1 MSGVRRSG
9 RISKQLPILLLG
21 TDTSGRVFSEQT
33 HTLVLSRHGAGVV
46 ARNKFAPDE
55 VLTLR
60 LLDSGREADV
70 RLVGQL
76 GEHPNGKVYG
86 VAFCDPDLDFWQ
98 IEFPPAAEYLPA
110 LAAVDLEC
118 CFCGE
123 VASGRQTE
131 IESDVFLATR
141 LILRFCKIC
150 GQTTSWKL
158 ASKKEVPPPARSTSS
173 DPRPEPAPLFPNA
186 PAAALAPSSSAY
198 ASATILPE
206 IVSSSAYAGGAIGA
220 QSVAATT
227 LVTEPPSATK
237 TEALPPPAFSG
248 GGKANRRRH
257 VRTRVNFTACVRVNH
272 LHEEIVECDNISKGG
287 LCFRSQKRYEENA
300 AIEVAVPYSP
310 GQPAIFTPAR
320 VRRVEEL
327 PALNLFRYGVAY
339 ATSSPEPSKRGVTY
353 ARS

>member
-21 TDTSGRVFSEQT
+21 TDTSGRVFSEET
-33 HTLVLSRHGAGVV
+33 HTLVLSRHGAGIV

-60 LLDSGREADV
+60 LLDSGREAEV

-76 GEHPNGKVYG
+76 GDHPRGKVYG

-98 IEFPPAAEYLPA
+98 IEFPPAPDFLPA

-123 VASGRQTE
+123 QASGRQTE

-141 LILRFCKIC
+141 LVLRFCKTC
-150 GQTTSWKL
+150 GQTTSWRL
-158 ASKKEVPPPARSTSS
+158 ATKKPDPPQTPATSSPIAQNPPHPQIVQSPPPPPPSRSVY
-173 DPRPEPAPLFPNA
+173 
-186 PAAALAPSSSAY
+186 AASPILADVISSSAY
-198 ASATILPE
+198 ASGSIAAE
-206 IVSSSAYAGGAIGA
+206 A
-220 QSVAATT
+220 VAATT
-227 LVTEPPSATK
+227 LTAELQPAPNPPATV
-237 TEALPPPAFSG
+237 LPPPAFSG
-248 GGKANRRRH
+248 AGKANRRRH

-310 GQPAIFTPAR
+310 GQPAIFTRAQI
-320 VRRVEEL
+320 RRVEEI
-327 PALNLFRYGVAY
+327 PALHLFRYGVAY
-339 ATSSPEPSKRGVTY
+339 T
-353 ARS
+353 

>member
-21 TDTSGRVFSEQT
+21 TDTSGRVFSEET
-33 HTLVLSRHGAGVV
+33 HTLVLSRHGAGIV

-60 LLDSGREADV
+60 LLDSGREAEV

-76 GEHPNGKVYG
+76 GDHPHGKVYG

-98 IEFPPAAEYLPA
+98 IEFPPAPDYLPP

-118 CFCGE
+118 CFCGDQ
-123 VASGRQTE
+123 ASGRQTE

-141 LILRFCKIC
+141 LVLRFCKTC
-150 GQTTSWKL
+150 GQTTSWRL
-158 ASKKEVPPPARSTSS
+158 ATKKPDPPQTPATSSPIAQNPPP
-173 DPRPEPAPLFPNA
+173 PPP
-186 PAAALAPSSSAY
+186 PSPSLSAY
-198 ASATILPE
+198 AASPILADV
-206 IVSSSAYAGGAIGA
+206 VSSSAYARGSLAAEAI
-220 QSVAATT
+220 AATT
-227 LVTEPPSATK
+227 LTAESEPAPKAPATV
-237 TEALPPPAFSG
+237 LLPPAFSG

-257 VRTRVNFTACVRVNH
+257 VRTRVHFTACVRLNH

-310 GQPAIFTPAR
+310 GQPAIFTPAQI
-320 VRRVEEL
+320 RRVEEL
-327 PALNLFRYGVAY
+327 PALHLFRYGVAY
-339 ATSSPEPSKRGVTY
+339 S
-353 ARS
+353 